1 MSFIYCKWKSCGGVI
16 NPDTDR
22 CIMCGHTLDIDKE
35 VSIEK
40 KKAMVKTDWHT
51 NSTESEKKSR
61 LRRVR
66 LEDENK
72 GGKFYD
78 ISGD

>member
-1 MSFIYCKWKSCGGVI
+1 
-16 NPDTDR
+16 
-22 CIMCGHTLDIDKE
+22 MCGHTLDIDKE